1 MEHNI
6 LLQYMKEAD
15 VVLDT
20 CNWVGGITSLE
31 VLSTGTPIITMP
43 TEQLA
48 SRLTY
53 IIYQYCQD
61 KFVKNL
67 IVSNK
72 YDYVNKAIIVAGLKR
87 KLNFNLPDNINSL
100 TNCTNKILDLCF
112 KKN

>member
-1 MEHNI
+1 MEHNV
-6 LLQYMKEAD
+6 LLKYMKEAD
-15 VVLDT
+15 IVLDT

-43 TEQLA
+43 NEQLA

-53 IIYQYCQD
+53 IIYEYCKD

-87 KLNFNLPDNINSL
+87 KLFFNLPDNTNALI
-100 TNCTNKILDLCF
+100 NCTRIIKDLCS
-112 KKN
+112 K

>member
-1 MEHNI
+1 MIKKYVNYYNIKRIIFIEKMEHNI

-43 TEQLA
+43 TEQLD

-67 IVSNK
+67 
-72 YDYVNKAIIVAGLKR
+72 
-87 KLNFNLPDNINSL
+87 
-100 TNCTNKILDLCF
+100 NCTVYKINYIILGHHCLKSCLHF
-112 KKN
+112 